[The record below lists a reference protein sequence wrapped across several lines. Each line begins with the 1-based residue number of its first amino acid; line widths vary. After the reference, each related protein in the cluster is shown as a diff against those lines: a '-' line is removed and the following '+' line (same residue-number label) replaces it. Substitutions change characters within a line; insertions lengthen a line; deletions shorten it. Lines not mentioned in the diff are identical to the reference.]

1 MIFEF
6 SECEKIIGY
15 KFKNSE
21 LFRSCFTHSSY
32 TNEHYGIKNNERLEF
47 FGDAILD
54 FVVTEY
60 LMKKFPDDDE
70 GVLTEK
76 RKYYVSKGPLTQVTF
91 KLGLDK
97 YIQLGKGV
105 ENDKDPNEKFYSSL
119 YEAVVAGIYIDGG
132 MKNARDFIH
141 RTLLADE
148 NILPKE
154 GFKAKKKD
162 KPAIKDYKSALQE
175 FMQKNKMGVPEYVS
189 ISKEGPD
196 NKPVFTEGIVI
207 AGKIVTKGVGNTK
220 KKAQQAG
227 AKVAYEKL
235 LASKKRSDAKKA
247 TPKNVK
253 PKQKK
258 IKVKP

>member
-1 MIFEF
+1 
-6 SECEKIIGY
+6 
-15 KFKNSE
+15 
-21 LFRSCFTHSSY
+21 
-32 TNEHYGIKNNERLEF
+32 
-47 FGDAILD
+47 
-54 FVVTEY
+54 
-60 LMKKFPDDDE
+60 MKKFPNDDE

-105 ENDKDPNEKFYSSL
+105 DNDKDPNEKFYSSL

-148 NILPKE
+148 NLLPKE
-154 GFKAKKKD
+154 EFLATKKEQ
-162 KPAIKDYKSALQE
+162 PVIKDYKSALQE

-196 NKPVFTEGIVI
+196 NKPVFTEGIII
-207 AGKIVTKGVGNTK
+207 AGKVVTKGVGNTK

-235 LASKKRSDAKKA
+235 LASKKRSETKKQ
-247 TPKNVK
+247 TNNK
-253 PKQKK
+253 KQKK
-258 IKVKP
+258 LKVKP